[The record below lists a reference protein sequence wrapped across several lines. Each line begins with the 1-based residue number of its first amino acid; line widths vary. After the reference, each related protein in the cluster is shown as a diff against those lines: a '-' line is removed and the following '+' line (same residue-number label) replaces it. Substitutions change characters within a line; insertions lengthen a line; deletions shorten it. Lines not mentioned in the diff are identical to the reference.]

1 MMENW
6 IFPLTILPGIGLLI
20 MSSTNWSVA
29 ITGEINQLLN
39 DDQCNMTL
47 LQKKI
52 QQLGLV
58 NRALV
63 ALYLC
68 ASLCALS
75 GFMAGIMQY
84 QMENTQLV
92 ATSLLCIGM
101 IFLLIATV
109 MLIIYAFRAT
119 NIKRQQFLDQLKK

>member
-29 ITGEINQLLN
+29 IAGEINDLLQS
-39 DDQCNMTL
+39 DECNMIL

-68 ASLCALS
+68 AALCALS
-75 GFMAGIMQY
+75 GFMSGIMQY
-84 QMENTQLV
+84 QMESSQFV
-92 ATSLLCIGM
+92 ATFLLCFGM
-101 IFLLIATV
+101 VFLLVATV

-119 NIKRQQFLDQLKK
+119 NIKRQQFLDQLNK